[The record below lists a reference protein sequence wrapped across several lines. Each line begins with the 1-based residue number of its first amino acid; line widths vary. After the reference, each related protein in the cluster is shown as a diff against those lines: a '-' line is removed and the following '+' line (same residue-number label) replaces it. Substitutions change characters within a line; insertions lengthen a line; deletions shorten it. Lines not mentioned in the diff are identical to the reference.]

1 LLPQG
6 TPPQQWQNNLNY
18 RPNPVPPLLRPNGPW
33 HSHGNNYH
41 SQSPPPPL
49 LPPHP
54 QQFNPNAQTPL
65 TYVPPAST
73 TYELMRIATNPEPM
87 PFLESHE
94 GEELHLRQ
102 HLSSNSNNDESL
114 SLNNTSSPSKSN
126 KRRRQQQQQQQQQQ
140 QVENNRNM
148 ISYQDLDRPEEQQ
161 NSTFDNR
168 LVPKSSKTNHLPSD
182 KTNNQIPVKSSIDK
196 DQALKLELDRIK
208 KTAAQE
214 REKLKAQRQAAAEKE
229 KEAQIKRNSAKTG
242 DKEKREDGEL
252 GDSSDDENTKYEPK
266 RLKKI
271 VENLGSKSIVGSFR
285 SKTPPTENIL
295 DMSVMKLIRPM
306 KLFHLDDETQNSYRE
321 YLTTNFGRVRVH
333 CQKPQPNFFSNL
345 SCVEEI
351 KRRWRLNNN
360 NSSISMLLRHLID
373 DNEQVLPVNIET
385 EDGEIESD
393 EENTLDL
400 NGKLTKHFLSDDEN
414 EKQKRK
420 KSKLNDEELSENI
433 KSSLNEK
440 PW

>member
-1 LLPQG
+1 
-6 TPPQQWQNNLNY
+6 
-18 RPNPVPPLLRPNGPW
+18 
-33 HSHGNNYH
+33 
-41 SQSPPPPL
+41 
-49 LPPHP
+49 
-54 QQFNPNAQTPL
+54 
-65 TYVPPAST
+65 
-73 TYELMRIATNPEPM
+73 M
-87 PFLESHE
+87 
-94 GEELHLRQ
+94 
-102 HLSSNSNNDESL
+102 
-114 SLNNTSSPSKSN
+114 
-126 KRRRQQQQQQQQQQ
+126 
-140 QVENNRNM
+140 
-148 ISYQDLDRPEEQQ
+148 
-161 NSTFDNR
+161 
-168 LVPKSSKTNHLPSD
+168 
-182 KTNNQIPVKSSIDK
+182 
-196 DQALKLELDRIK
+196 
-208 KTAAQE
+208 
-214 REKLKAQRQAAAEKE
+214 
-229 KEAQIKRNSAKTG
+229 
-242 DKEKREDGEL
+242 
-252 GDSSDDENTKYEPK
+252 
-266 RLKKI
+266 KKI

>member
-1 LLPQG
+1 
-6 TPPQQWQNNLNY
+6 
-18 RPNPVPPLLRPNGPW
+18 
-33 HSHGNNYH
+33 
-41 SQSPPPPL
+41 
-49 LPPHP
+49 
-54 QQFNPNAQTPL
+54 
-65 TYVPPAST
+65 
-73 TYELMRIATNPEPM
+73 M
-87 PFLESHE
+87 
-94 GEELHLRQ
+94 
-102 HLSSNSNNDESL
+102 
-114 SLNNTSSPSKSN
+114 
-126 KRRRQQQQQQQQQQ
+126 
-140 QVENNRNM
+140 
-148 ISYQDLDRPEEQQ
+148 
-161 NSTFDNR
+161 
-168 LVPKSSKTNHLPSD
+168 
-182 KTNNQIPVKSSIDK
+182 
-196 DQALKLELDRIK
+196 
-208 KTAAQE
+208 
-214 REKLKAQRQAAAEKE
+214 KAQRQAAAEKE